1 MIKLN
6 STGIHKHLVIKLH
19 STGIHNTVSCDQ
31 FYSSTD
37 IKVAVSR
44 DFLAF
49 FAQKV
54 RPEPHMNR
62 QKWFRKLFHFRKKYS
77 NFKFEKFEFFWQASP
92 LKSQQQMLG
101 YIEVVPIKK
110 NLYQGEKWP
119 AQTKLMS
126 AKLCA
131 KLANFEFPQIFRKIN
146 MWWCGA

>member
-1 MIKLN
+1 MIKLHSTGIYKHPLIKLHSTCIHKHLVIKLHSTGIHKHLEIKLHSTGIHKHLVIKLN

-77 NFKFEKFEFFWQASP
+77 NFKFEKFEFF
-92 LKSQQQMLG
+92 
-101 YIEVVPIKK
+101 
-110 NLYQGEKWP
+110 
-119 AQTKLMS
+119 
-126 AKLCA
+126 
-131 KLANFEFPQIFRKIN
+131 
-146 MWWCGA
+146 